1 MLQVV
6 VPYTFF
12 LLGPP
17 VTLTAGWRGL
27 PLYLV
32 ETLVLAGLV
41 WLTLPLVDS
50 CSLRLGML
58 VREAKGNHDSSS
70 GYDADS
76 VCRGGVSAA
85 ARGAAATA
93 GGL

>member
-41 WLTLPLVDS
+41 WLTLRLLSKPGEAFAAMLLATGAFWIACGFLSLILV
-50 CSLRLGML
+50 
-58 VREAKGNHDSSS
+58 V
-70 GYDADS
+70 
-76 VCRGGVSAA
+76 
-85 ARGAAATA
+85 
-93 GGL
+93 